1 MIPVQ
6 KQLAEKYEQHSELMQ
21 SMANAIGVDMGKAV
35 LRDELRHFPYRDL
48 VFRCTR
54 CTHVEACK
62 GWVADQDGRA
72 AETPEYCRNKGILD
86 NLRQAS

>member
-21 SMANAIGVDMGKAV
+21 SMANSIGVDMGKAV
-35 LRDELRHFPYRDL
+35 LRDELRFFPYRDL

-54 CTHVEACK
+54 CTQVEACK
-62 GWVADQDGRA
+62 GWVAAQDGTA
-72 AETPEYCRNKGILD
+72 TQTPDYCRNKGILD
-86 NLRQAS
+86 TLRSAV